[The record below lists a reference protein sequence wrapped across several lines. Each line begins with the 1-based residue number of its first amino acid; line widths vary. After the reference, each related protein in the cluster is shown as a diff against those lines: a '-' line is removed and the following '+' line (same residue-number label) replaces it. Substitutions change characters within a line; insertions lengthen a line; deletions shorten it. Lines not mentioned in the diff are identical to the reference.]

1 MSSSSLVFT
10 QGQLANLYCQ
20 FVTTPAGMPI
30 DVPDAKVAI
39 YGIGGAI
46 VLAPTDM
53 LNIDVG
59 FYVYDFRIPN
69 SLAVGEYAIRYT
81 GTVQGT
87 PTAATTT
94 MQVLAAGTPNYAYMS
109 QRQVEMI
116 AALEVYVGCAQHI
129 PVVAET
135 ARRNKDRDC
144 FTLSWPR
151 WNLCNPLVMKNDVLM
166 DYDAVT
172 IDYDTGAIVFPKPL
186 HDTDR
191 VDVTY
196 NFRFFTQVDMLRFL
210 NDALSQINL
219 EPPASVSYTL
229 DTVPNSYVGTLM
241 QGALTH
247 AIQKLLFCLQ
257 FQQPG
262 TIFGDKERLKD
273 AISNFMAQKENAEKQ
288 FRADKA
294 TLKTKGAYPKIG
306 LIVTPEYTLP
316 GGRSRWFRYLFSSNM
331 G

>member
-10 QGQLANLYCQ
+10 QGQTANLYCQ
-20 FVTTPAGMPI
+20 FVTTPAGMPVDI
-30 DVPDAKVAI
+30 PDARIAI
-39 YGIGGAI
+39 YGIGGAV
-46 VLAPTDM
+46 VLPPTAM
-53 LNIDVG
+53 MSVDVG
-59 FYVYDFRIPN
+59 FYVYDFVIPN
-69 SLAVGEYAIRYT
+69 SLAVGEYSIRYT

-94 MQVLAAGTPNYAYMS
+94 MQVLQAGTPNNSYMS
-109 QRQVEMI
+109 QRQIEMI
-116 AALEVYVGCAQHI
+116 AALETYVGCAQHI
-129 PVVAET
+129 PVVTEV
-135 ARRNKDRDC
+135 ARRNKDRDR

-151 WNLCNPLVMKNDVLM
+151 WNLCNPLVVKNGELM
-166 DYDAVT
+166 DYDAMT
-172 IDYDTGAIVFPKPL
+172 IDYDTGTVIFPKPL
-186 HDTDR
+186 HDTDKI
-191 VDVTY
+191 DVTY

-219 EPPASVSYTL
+219 EPPASIAYTL
-229 DTVPNSYVGTLM
+229 NDVPPSYVGTLM
-241 QGALTH
+241 QGGLAH
-247 AIQKLLFCLQ
+247 AIQKLLFCIQ

-262 TIFGDKERLKD
+262 TIFGDKDRLKD

-288 FRADKA
+288 FREDKK
-294 TLKTKGAYPKIG
+294 TLKTKGPYPKIG